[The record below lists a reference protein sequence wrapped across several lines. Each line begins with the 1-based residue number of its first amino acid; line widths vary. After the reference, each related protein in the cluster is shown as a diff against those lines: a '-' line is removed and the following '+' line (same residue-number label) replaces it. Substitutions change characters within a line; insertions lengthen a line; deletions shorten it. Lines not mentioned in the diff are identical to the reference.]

1 MTAKATRRKG
11 DEGSWIATLG
21 GAVLLVGLGFIGG
34 IVAGVVTEEPGLVWA
49 HLRGE
54 SVETRLPEV
63 AAQLPPA
70 AEAARREVEEATA
83 LSTSPAPRASF
94 AVQVGAFKKLSQAQ
108 ALEAKLLADGHTVY
122 ISSRKGSH
130 RVRVGPVADRIEA
143 ETVAKALAERDLPTW
158 ILSE

>member
-1 MTAKATRRKG
+1 MTAKSARRKG

-21 GAVLLVGLGFIGG
+21 GAVLLVGLGFLGG
-34 IVAGVVTEEPGLVWA
+34 IVAGVLTEEPGLVWA

-63 AAQLPPA
+63 AAPLPQ
-70 AEAARREVEEATA
+70 EVE
-83 LSTSPAPRASF
+83 APRPETEAKAKPSTPDSARTSF
-94 AVQVGAFKKLSQAQ
+94 AVQVGAFKKLSQAE
-108 ALEAKLLADGHTVY
+108 ALEAKLLAEGHTVY

-130 RVRVGPVADRIEA
+130 RVRVGPVADRSEA
-143 ETVAKALAERDLPTW
+143 EGVAKTLAERDLPTW